1 MKTVLI
7 VDDEKTF
14 LLSLTEGLSLYKEEF
29 SVITAENGKKAVS
42 VLKTTPIDL
51 VVTDLKMPVM
61 DGFELL
67 AYMSKNHPKVP
78 VMVMT
83 AFGNPEV
90 EAKLKALGVLQYMEK
105 PLDFQDLANKVR
117 ENLAE
122 GSGGYIHGITLPGF
136 LQLVELEQKTCTL
149 KIESQGKVGHLYFVK
164 GDLVDAE
171 TEEERGENAAY
182 EIISW
187 DNASIEMAPGSKRR
201 KKNIDSSL
209 SYILV
214 EGHRLK
220 DEKASGQDERGWEGE
235 RLEKEETEETLS
247 LRMRENEN
255 FNFKPKEENIMT
267 AQEKMKEF
275 TSIDGF
281 AGVGIF
287 TPSGES
293 LALLAGDKLN
303 IKDVGVLANNVLLN
317 AQKASIDMGTGRG
330 QLVHVEAERAH
341 IIVRCL
347 NEGTDPLKS
356 QPGKTHIHL
365 VLVLT
370 SDAAIGLAKMKVE
383 KIVNDLAEDFRA

>member
-1 MKTVLI
+1 MKNVLI

-14 LLSLTEGLSLYKEEF
+14 LLSLTEGLSLYRTEF
-29 SVITAENGKKAVS
+29 SVLTAENGKKAVA
-42 VLKTTPIDL
+42 VLKANPIDL

-105 PLDFQDLANKVR
+105 PLEFQDLANKVR

-122 GSGGYIHGITLPGF
+122 GSGGYIRGITLPGF

-149 KIESQGKVGHLYFVK
+149 KVESQCKVGHLYFVK

-171 TEEERGENAAY
+171 TENEKGENAAY
-182 EIISW
+182 DIISW
-187 DNASIEMAPGSKRR
+187 DSVSIEIAPGSKRR
-201 KKNIDSSL
+201 KKNIDFSL

-267 AQEKMKEF
+267 AQEKIKEF
-275 TSIDGF
+275 TSIEGF
-281 AGVGIF
+281 GGVGIF

-293 LALLAGDKLN
+293 LAMLAGDKLS

-317 AQKASIDMGTGRG
+317 AQKASLDMGTGRG

-370 SDAAIGLAKMKVE
+370 SDAAIGLAKMKVD
-383 KIVNDLAEDFRA
+383 KIINDLAEDFRA